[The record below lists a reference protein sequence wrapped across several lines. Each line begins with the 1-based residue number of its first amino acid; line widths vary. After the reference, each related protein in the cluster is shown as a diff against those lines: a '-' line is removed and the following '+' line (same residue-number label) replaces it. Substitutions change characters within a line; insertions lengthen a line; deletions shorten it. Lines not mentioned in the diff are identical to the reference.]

1 MLSKKL
7 EKELN
12 NQLNKE
18 YSSAYLY
25 QAMSAYFSKS
35 NFLGFAF
42 WMDKQAE
49 EERLHA
55 RKIYDYILER
65 GGEVVLSAIE
75 APKLEYNNAREV
87 FEASLLHEKGITKSI
102 ENLYSLSKEENDFG
116 TEIFLQWFITE
127 QIEEE
132 GTIEHILEKFNML
145 EDTKT
150 ALYLLN
156 KELGERV

>member
-1 MLSKKL
+1 MLSERL
-7 EKELN
+7 EKALN
-12 NQLNKE
+12 DQLNKE

-35 NFLGFAF
+35 NFLGFAL

-65 GGEVVLSAIE
+65 GGTVILSSIE
-75 APKLEYNNAREV
+75 APKLEYKNSREA
-87 FEASLLHEKGITKSI
+87 FEASLLHEKGVTKSI
-102 ENLYSLSKEENDFG
+102 GNLYSLAKEENDFG

-132 GTIEHILEKFNML
+132 ATIEHILDKFNML
-145 EDTKT
+145 EETKT